1 MINLVK
7 GQSNYSGLYIKPQE
21 TRIGNRARTEP
32 TCDHVWPLLAK
43 QNHIKDICNQVNHLA
58 AIPQEIQRRKEDLI
72 RM

>member
-7 GQSNYSGLYIKPQE
+7 GQSNYSVGSVGFTSKPQE
-21 TRIGNRARTEP
+21 TRLGNRARTEP

-58 AIPQEIQRRKEDLI
+58 AYHRRLS
-72 RM
+72 